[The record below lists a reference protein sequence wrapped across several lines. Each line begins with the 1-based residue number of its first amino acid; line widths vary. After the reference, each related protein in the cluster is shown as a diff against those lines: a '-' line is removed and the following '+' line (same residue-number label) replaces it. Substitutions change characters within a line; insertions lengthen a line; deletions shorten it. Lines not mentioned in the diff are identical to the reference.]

1 MNKNKGF
8 IKTAI
13 ATSISLL
20 TIGASTLAFA
30 PQAYADTN
38 TPVTVQ
44 NQAPSVSTKNSLAPM
59 IKRVLPAVVSIDVKA
74 VEKVQNNGVNPFDLF
89 GDLLPKEFQDLLG
102 GPRGQGQTTEQNV
115 RQLGSGVII
124 NAEKGYVVTNYH
136 VIAGAKTIKVKLYDN
151 RTYNAT
157 IVGTDPDTDL
167 AVLKLEKFS
176 NLQQVNLGDSS
187 TAEIGDYVVAI
198 GNPFGIGLTATQGI
212 VSALNRSTSLNLY
225 DNYIQTDA
233 SINSGNSGGALV
245 DLNGNLIGINSA
257 ILSKSGGSVGI
268 GFAIPS
274 NIVKSISDQLIKNG
288 KVSRG
293 QIGIR
298 GNDLNEAL
306 IEMNK
311 IPVTEGAFINEVFPG
326 TAADKAGLKAGDVIV
341 KVNNTKIVDFNQL
354 RSLISSQPVN
364 TTFEVTYI
372 RNGKTYTTKVVS
384 DKSAVASN
392 SKSDKAG
399 DTITLL
405 GTNFKNTD
413 KGLAVDKVTNNSPFA
428 VYGIKSGDILV
439 AVQDH
444 EVKTTEDLSKAL
456 ENLKN
461 NDLIVFKFQR
471 DNRTIFITLGNN

>member
-1 MNKNKGF
+1 MSKNKNF

-13 ATSISLL
+13 AASLSL
-20 TIGASTLAFA
+20 ITIGVSSFALTA

-38 TPVTVQ
+38 SQVTVQ
-44 NQAPSVSTKNSLAPM
+44 APSISTKNSLAPM

-74 VEKVQNNGVNPFDLF
+74 VERVQAQNPLDFF
-89 GDLLPKEFQDLLG
+89 GDLLPKQFQDLLG
-102 GPRGQGQTTEQNV
+102 NNGQNSQPVEQNV

-124 NAEKGYVVTNYH
+124 DAKNGYVVTNYH
-136 VIAGAKTIKVKLYDN
+136 VIQGAKTIKVKLYDN

-167 AVLKLEKFS
+167 AVLKLEKFT
-176 NLQQVNLGDSS
+176 NLQQITLGDSS
-187 TAEIGDYVVAI
+187 TAEIGDFVVAI

-274 NIVKSISDQLIKNG
+274 NIVKSISDQLIKDG

-298 GNDLNEAL
+298 GNDLNQAL
-306 IEMNK
+306 IDINK

-326 TAADKAGLKAGDVIV
+326 TAADRAGLKAGDVIIE
-341 KVNNTKIVDFNQL
+341 VNGTKIVDFNQL
-354 RSLISSQPVN
+354 RSLVSSQPVN
-364 TTFEVTYI
+364 TTFDVTYI
-372 RNGKTYTTKVVS
+372 RNGQTYKTKVTS
-384 DKSAVASN
+384 DRAAVAANSQGSN
-392 SKSDKAG
+392 ANAEQAQ
-399 DTITLL
+399 IL
-405 GTNFKNTD
+405 GTSFKVTD
-413 KGLAVDKVTNNSPFA
+413 KGVVVDKLGKNSPFA
-428 VYGIKSGDILV
+428 LYGIKSGDQLV
-439 AVQDH
+439 SIQDKD
-444 EVKTTEDLSKAL
+444 VKSIKDVNEALDKLNNEDLV
-456 ENLKN
+456 
-461 NDLIVFKFQR
+461 VFKFLR
-471 DNRTIFITLGNN
+471 DNRTIFITIQNR